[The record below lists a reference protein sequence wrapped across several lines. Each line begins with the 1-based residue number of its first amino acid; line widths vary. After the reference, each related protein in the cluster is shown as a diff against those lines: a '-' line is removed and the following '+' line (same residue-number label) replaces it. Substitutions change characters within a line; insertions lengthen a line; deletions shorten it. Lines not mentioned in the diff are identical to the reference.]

1 MAAAVG
7 AAGIVASQAQVF
19 SVNAV
24 GYVNKTIPA
33 NGYAMLANPLKAA
46 TNTINALF
54 AGVPNGFQVYVF
66 TPGKGY
72 TTLTF
77 DDLDNSFGAGGNTEL
92 LPGQGVFVR
101 SPSEKTITFV
111 GEVMQG
117 NLTTQLVAGLQ
128 IVSSQVPQQGT
139 ATELGLTGA
148 PGDQIFQFDVLNQR
162 YVTSTYDDLDNKF
175 LAGANEARF
184 DVGEAF
190 FIKKAAAGTW
200 TRNFNVNTP

>member
-1 MAAAVG
+1 
-7 AAGIVASQAQVF
+7 
-19 SVNAV
+19 
-24 GYVNKTIPA
+24 
-33 NGYAMLANPLKAA
+33 MLANPLKAA

-77 DDLDNSFGAGGNTEL
+77 DDLDNSFGAGGSTEV

-117 NLTTQLVAGLQ
+117 NLTTQLVPGLQ
-128 IVSSQVPQQGT
+128 IVSSQVPQAGT

-148 PGDQIFQFDVLNQR
+148 PGDQIFQFNVATQA
-162 YVTSTYDDLDNKF
+162 YVTSTYDDIDNKF
-175 LAGANEARF
+175 LAGANEATF

-190 FIKKAAAGTW
+190 FIKKVAAGTW

>member
-128 IVSSQVPQQGT
+128 IVSSQVPQAGT